1 MCCCPQQAELLQ
13 QLQRELEAL
22 REQFRRQQD
31 STQARGEGGGERGVM
46 RKKGKF
52 HWCSLTVF
60 IVSVLPSLQHD
71 FEAALAAKDA
81 IIEQLRRDLQEMQAK
96 LDVSE
101 GVGVDVSGGVGW
113 V

>member
-1 MCCCPQQAELLQ
+1 MEKQEQAELLQ

-31 STQARGEGGGERGVM
+31 ST
-46 RKKGKF
+46 
-52 HWCSLTVF
+52 
-60 IVSVLPSLQHD
+60 QHD

-96 LDVSE
+96 LDEADEKLLHLTTSKAAELVSHWY
-101 GVGVDVSGGVGW
+101 GAGAW
-113 V
+113 VCVPGHTSVTFLAS